1 MTPSGN
7 LPVTVNQ
14 QECSV
19 TVKNHTSGRGR
30 GRGNGRGRPR
40 KSSPTEIVDLETDA
54 EDSYQSRPS
63 VNLQASVSRQA
74 LPTIIMDNQ
83 SDDIGTSNSH
93 VNPVGPP
100 EFNPQFQPTINFF
113 SHLSYSQHQQQQ
125 QQQQQLQHQQAYLPQ
140 ANQAIFNT
148 YLSRGQ
154 SSPVNYKV
162 NRNSDSTD
170 SGAGDDEVDCA
181 PFRNMSENILQYH
194 EPVLQKRGDGGAM
207 MENISQNREPV
218 LQRRGDG
225 GVVVSPQLVKQQD
238 FVFPFEGIKQK
249 SELQTD
255 FQDQCEFALDLQPD
269 IEHVKVEP
277 QEISIIEDTV
287 IQREEDI
294 MAQVMEE
301 ADFNRVEDTITVKFD
316 VSVQTDKDGVY
327 KVAERTAN
335 ALQWYAATGD
345 IRCLLMAQRYLLP
358 IRDENGDLPL
368 HTAIINNQLEV
379 IHNVLD
385 TMATLPN
392 AIRHINTYNYLLQTP
407 LHLAVI
413 TNQAGVV
420 DRLLCAGAN
429 PTLPDRCGNT
439 PAHLAVLSGSDNC
452 LKVLI
457 KYLRPGVSKTEPF
470 PELNMLNFDGFSPAH
485 LAAQTGNL
493 SAMKL
498 LVHGKADINLADG
511 KSGRSPLHYSVETD
525 DLSVT
530 GYLLLEAGAVVNVTC
545 FDGNTAL
552 HIACGRQNV
561 GMVALLMA
569 AGADPSAENYDTLD
583 DDNDENNSEKAGQ
596 PKLGH
601 VPEDFAYENDKILK
615 VLHGEPYTSMSDI
628 TKEAE
633 EREYEQVTSMITSLS
648 VSSLSGLSSVGLFRE
663 GSDMDQL
670 KYPIRVQLSKLLDP
684 RQEGRDWLALSDKL
698 GLRRLVE
705 NIDSGHSQTRALL
718 NYYEECGGT
727 IHRLKEAL
735 KAINRDDVANIIQ
748 EPQSSDKTYQRSSL
762 HDCSQVDSGVE
773 TSIAARSPRQIEAS

>member
-1 MTPSGN
+1 
-7 LPVTVNQ
+7 
-14 QECSV
+14 
-19 TVKNHTSGRGR
+19 
-30 GRGNGRGRPR
+30 
-40 KSSPTEIVDLETDA
+40 
-54 EDSYQSRPS
+54 
-63 VNLQASVSRQA
+63 
-74 LPTIIMDNQ
+74 MDNQ
-83 SDDIGTSNSH
+83 SDDI
-93 VNPVGPP
+93 
-100 EFNPQFQPTINFF
+100 
-113 SHLSYSQHQQQQ
+113 
-125 QQQQQLQHQQAYLPQ
+125 
-140 ANQAIFNT
+140 
-148 YLSRGQ
+148 
-154 SSPVNYKV
+154 
-162 NRNSDSTD
+162 DSTD

-194 EPVLQKRGDGGAM
+194 EPVLQKRGDGGTM

-358 IRDENGDLPL
+358 IRDENGDLP
-368 HTAIINNQLEV
+368 
-379 IHNVLD
+379 
-385 TMATLPN
+385 
-392 AIRHINTYNYLLQTP
+392 
-407 LHLAVI
+407 
-413 TNQAGVV
+413 
-420 DRLLCAGAN
+420 
-429 PTLPDRCGNT
+429 
-439 PAHLAVLSGSDNC
+439 
-452 LKVLI
+452 
-457 KYLRPGVSKTEPF
+457 GVSKTEPF

-601 VPEDFAYENDKILK
+601 VPEDFAYENDKVII
-615 VLHGEPYTSMSDI
+615 YI
-628 TKEAE
+628 
-633 EREYEQVTSMITSLS
+633 
-648 VSSLSGLSSVGLFRE
+648 
-663 GSDMDQL
+663 
-670 KYPIRVQLSKLLDP
+670 
-684 RQEGRDWLALSDKL
+684 DWLP
-698 GLRRLVE
+698 
-705 NIDSGHSQTRALL
+705 NT
-718 NYYEECGGT
+718 
-727 IHRLKEAL
+727 
-735 KAINRDDVANIIQ
+735 
-748 EPQSSDKTYQRSSL
+748 
-762 HDCSQVDSGVE
+762 
-773 TSIAARSPRQIEAS
+773 